1 MSDKNHPI
9 NARPKRP
16 MSGAKDWDRGVPEVP
31 SKPER
36 PLQIPDNSN
45 RRQRTFPVTCIG
57 SPEGVATSGD
67 TYAMHEAHSH
77 TTAHPA
83 PSKL

>member
-1 MSDKNHPI
+1 MSDKNHPLLQ
-9 NARPKRP
+9 RPKRP
-16 MSGAKDWDRGVPEVP
+16 MSGAEDWDNSVPEVP

-45 RRQRTFPVTCIG
+45 RGQRTFPVTCYG
-57 SPEGVATSGD
+57 SPEGSAAPGD
-67 TYAMHEAHSH
+67 AYAAHEAHSH